1 MKEPNNQQ
9 LNDGFAELSTP
20 LIADAVIRLWI
31 KPRFAPPGIQSL
43 IPGAKLAGRVI
54 PVRHFGSVD
63 VFFEAMNSAQA
74 GDVLVIDNQGKMDEG
89 CIGDLT
95 ALESQAFGI
104 AGLVVW
110 GCHRDTRE
118 LIEIGLPVFSYGSC
132 PFGPLRAAPRE
143 VDPFASAQFGNFEVQ
158 AGEVVF
164 ADADGVLFVP
174 GKDIESLLA
183 SAHKIKAAERNQ
195 AQEIASGR
203 TMHEQLRFNEYLEKR
218 REHPTY
224 TFREHLRHIGGA
236 IEE

>member
-1 MKEPNNQQ
+1 MKPTNNQQ
-9 LNDGFAELSTP
+9 LKDEFAELSTP
-20 LIADAVIRLWI
+20 LIADAVIRLGI
-31 KPRFAPPGIQSL
+31 NPRFAPPGVRSL
-43 IPGAKLAGRVI
+43 IPGARLAGRAL

-74 GDVLVIDNQGKMDEG
+74 GDVLVIDNQGKMNEG

-95 ALESQAFGI
+95 ALEAQAFGI

-143 VDPFASAQFGNFEVQ
+143 VDPFASAQFGDFEVEP
-158 AGEVVF
+158 GEVVF

-174 GKDIESLLA
+174 GKDIESLLTA
-183 SAHKIKAAERNQ
+183 ANKIKATERNQ
-195 AQEIASGR
+195 AQEISKGR
-203 TMHEQLRFNEYLEKR
+203 TMHAQLRFNEYLKR
-218 REHPTY
+218 HRENPTY